1 MEHELLNRGI
11 YAIINKQL
19 NMVYVG
25 ETQRNFLI
33 RWVEHLMSITKY
45 EDQPKRIHLYLN
57 QATKFIVLKKMD
69 SDEHSTKDFY
79 KFEYDAQNFYIQKG
93 WDVLSSVRYN
103 PNRSYSDCEL
113 TSEKLL
119 GRYRKAVK
127 HMAYILSTV
136 NTKHKNGSFI
146 LSNLYKKVEKH
157 FEADFQSREGKNTL
171 HKLNLEELE
180 FIMFELYPRYY
191 HKRLD
196 TLRNEYKNI
205 EIPKTLFD
213 FIE

>member
-1 MEHELLNRGI
+1 MEHELLSRGI

-33 RWVEHLMSITKY
+33 RWVEHLMSISTY
-45 EDQPKRIHLYLN
+45 EDEPKRIHLYLN

-69 SDEHSTKDFY
+69 NNEYSTKDFY

-93 WDVLSSVRYN
+93 WDVLSSVSYN
-103 PNRSYSDCEL
+103 PSRSYSDREL
-113 TSEKLL
+113 ISEKLL
-119 GRYRKAVK
+119 ERYRKAVK

-136 NTKHKNGSFI
+136 NTKHKSGSVI
-146 LSNLYKKVEKH
+146 LFNLYKQVEKH
-157 FEADFQSREGKNTL
+157 FKTDLQAREGKSTI

-196 TLRNEYKNI
+196 TLRTEYKNI
-205 EIPKTLFD
+205 EFPKTLFD
-213 FIE
+213 FTE

>member
-1 MEHELLNRGI
+1 
-11 YAIINKQL
+11 
-19 NMVYVG
+19 
-25 ETQRNFLI
+25 
-33 RWVEHLMSITKY
+33 
-45 EDQPKRIHLYLN
+45 
-57 QATKFIVLKKMD
+57 MD

-93 WDVLSSVRYN
+93 WDVLSSVSYN
-103 PNRSYSDCEL
+103 PNRSYSDREL

>member
-1 MEHELLNRGI
+1 MEHELLSRGI
-11 YAIINKQL
+11 YAILNKEL

-25 ETQRNFLI
+25 ETQRSFLI

-45 EDQPKRIHLYLN
+45 EDEPKRIHLYLN
-57 QATKFIVLKKMD
+57 QATKFIVLKRMD
-69 SDEHSTKDFY
+69 SEEYSTKEFY

-93 WDVLSSVRYN
+93 WDVLSSVSYN
-103 PNRSYSDCEL
+103 PNRNYIDLEL

-119 GRYRKAVK
+119 ERYRNALK

-157 FEADFQSREGKNTL
+157 FKANFQSREGKNTL

-180 FIMFELYPRYY
+180 FIIFELYPRYY

-196 TLRNEYKNI
+196 TLRTKYKNI

>member
-1 MEHELLNRGI
+1 MEHDLLNKGI

-33 RWVEHLMSITKY
+33 RWIEHLIRITKY
-45 EDQPKRIHLYLN
+45 EDDPKRIHLYLN
-57 QATKFIVLKKMD
+57 QSTKFIVLKKMD
-69 SDEHSTKDFY
+69 NNDYSTKDFY
-79 KFEYDAQNFYIQKG
+79 RYEYDAQNFYINRG
-93 WDVLSSVRYN
+93 WDVLSAVSYN
-103 PNRSYSDCEL
+103 PNSKYNDRDLSP
-113 TSEKLL
+113 EKLFE
-119 GRYRKAVK
+119 RYRKAIK
-127 HMAYILSTV
+127 HMVHILSAV
-136 NTKHKNGSFI
+136 NTKYKNGSVI
-146 LSNLYKKVEKH
+146 LSNLYRKVEKN
-157 FEADFQSREGKNTL
+157 FEADFQNREGKNTL

-196 TLRNEYKNI
+196 TLRKEYKKI

-213 FIE
+213 FMD